1 MELWGKLGMRIER
14 SPFLMLEKSTVI
26 GYLESAG
33 SRDPDV
39 LHDRR
44 TRLVAAARLPK
55 RVGLYLIFFGIAC
68 TVLILPAPI
77 GIPAVVLGYFTHR
90 RGVRNLEAV
99 EAGWAEF
106 HGAVDRLPYGSY
118 G

>member
-1 MELWGKLGMRIER
+1 MRIER
-14 SPFLMLEKSTVI
+14 SPFLMLEKSTVV

-39 LHDRR
+39 LHEAR
-44 TRLVAAARLPK
+44 TRLVAAAGFPK
-55 RVGLYLIFFGIAC
+55 RIGLCLIVFGITC
-68 TVLILPAPI
+68 TVLILLAPI
-77 GIPAVVLGYFTHR
+77 GIPVLVLGYRIHR
-90 RGVRNLEAV
+90 RGLRNLEAV

-106 HGAVDRLPYGSY
+106 SGTFDRLPYGSY